1 MQFTTRKHR
10 QPPAVI
16 IISLID
22 ILIVLLIFMMI
33 TTTFKQTPA
42 LKITLPQSSAVPK
55 PGSSQNPMMIVTIA
69 KAEPHLYLNQTPVTL
84 TKLQEEFTAAMARNT
99 GATVALKPDQD
110 APLQEFLSVME
121 AASSAKIKTVPV
133 YTRPKGK

>member
-33 TTTFKQTPA
+33 TTTFKQVPA
-42 LKITLPQSSAVPK
+42 IKINLPESSVTPK
-55 PGSSQNPMMIVTIA
+55 PGASQNPMLVVTIS
-69 KAEPHLYLNQTPVTL
+69 KTDPHFYLNQHAVTL
-84 TKLQEEFTAAMARNT
+84 TRLQEELIQAKTRNT
-99 GATVALKPDQD
+99 NATVAIYPDED
-110 APLQEFLSVME
+110 APLRLFLDVSL
-121 AASSAKIKTVPV
+121 AATAAKIKTVPV
-133 YTRPKGK
+133 YTRKKQ